1 MTSISIKRCD
11 QTANCVDRSDEEGC
25 QVVNIQVR
33 NIHVVFKK
41 SLTLWEKNIQMNFS
55 ILHFSKL
62 QNSPPLQL

>member
-33 NIHVVFKK
+33 LPRNIQVFFKK
-41 SLTLWEKNIQMNFS
+41 SLKKNLKKKNIQTNFS
-55 ILHFSKL
+55 ILPLSKL
-62 QNSPPLQL
+62 